1 MAVLHAGTSGW
12 AYPAWKPG
20 FYPEKTPQKNFLKY
34 YATQVNAVEVNYT
47 FRHMASEKSLQ
58 NWIADTPVNF
68 RFCVKAHQAITHIRR
83 LKNVEDILRRF
94 VGSVELLERAGRLG
108 PVLFQLPPNLK
119 ADVGLLDEFLA
130 QVPPGLRA
138 AFEFRN
144 DSWFAEPVYHTLR
157 KRKAALCVAE
167 SEDRETPDVAT
178 AEFYYARLRKPEYT
192 PEERQQIADRLAA
205 QLDAGRDVFV
215 FYKHEES
222 PAGAL
227 YARELLQGG
236 SRSNGLTGE
245 SELHV

>member
-20 FYPEKTPQKNFLKY
+20 FYPEKTPQKNFLKF
-34 YATQVNAVEVNYT
+34 YATQLNAVEVNYT

-58 NWIADTPVNF
+58 NWIADTPESF

-119 ADVGLLDEFLA
+119 ADVTLLDEFLA
-130 QVPPGLRA
+130 QVPPGLRSA
-138 AFEFRN
+138 LEFRHE
-144 DSWFAEPVYHTLR
+144 SWFTEPVFDTLR
-157 KRKAALCVAE
+157 RRRAALCVAE
-167 SEDRETPDVAT
+167 SEERDTPDVAT
-178 AEFYYARLRKPEYT
+178 AEFYYARLRKGEYSAD
-192 PEERQQIADRLAA
+192 ERRQSAERIAAHLRS
-205 QLDAGRDVFV
+205 GRDVFV

-227 YARELLQGG
+227 YARELLQARPG
-236 SRSNGLTGE
+236 
-245 SELHV
+245 